1 MRNSH
6 ENHQISGKLCINFEV
21 NTEKCKRDYIAY
33 LYNIARRV
41 LQEWGD
47 YDESITLS
55 IEEDGYVEV
64 EE

>member
-41 LQEWGD
+41 LAILVRLCND
-47 YDESITLS
+47 RITN
-55 IEEDGYVEV
+55 
-64 EE
+64 